1 MARKPYSRRDFL
13 KTAALGLGGLAFR
26 PWDAQLAAL
35 SGVSLVEF
43 PQAERLGR
51 VLNDQVE
58 VKSRPDDAS
67 TTVGMKYTDDVVVW
81 LRELVGSRPMWHN
94 QRYVETPEGYIYAP
108 NMQPVVNQPNQPW
121 LQLPA
126 SGGFWA
132 EVSVPFVDLTLANPP
147 KRSPWLDHTL
157 TPRLYNSQ
165 IMWVDEI
172 KQDEQGQVLYRA
184 GERYGSFG
192 DIFWAAAEAFRPLT
206 EEELSPIHPEV
217 EDKRVVVDVSYQ
229 TLSCFEGQDEVFF
242 CRVSTGGKYDSDG
255 NASSKWA
262 TPLGNHTIWRKLISV
277 HMTGG
282 TTGGGY
288 DLPGIGWT
296 SLFSGAGMAIHS
308 TFWHNSFGVPKSHG
322 CVNARP
328 EDAKWV
334 FRWTLPHTPADPGDV
349 TVSGKGSS
357 KVLVVEN

>member
-26 PWDAQLAAL
+26 PWDAQFTAL

-206 EEELSPIHPEV
+206 DEELSPIHPEV